1 MVVLAMKGN
10 KKAIRSVFCFPEQ
23 PSMLFANNTTLIF
36 LNEIKKLLLI
46 K

>member
-23 PSMLFANNTTLIF
+23 PSMLFATTLIF
-36 LNEIKKLLLI
+36 LNEIKKLFLI